1 MKCWKAWV
9 CKGDWRMILTWIED
23 CNAMVLWDTLYVC
36 SHEFFDCMFVHS
48 DCLEYQLIS
57 KRALLFTLV
66 IISVSNGTFDGLVKH
81 TIEYTPFWCVVI
93 DSVLIGNVSNET
105 FPRQKICK
113 RACHTD
119 PKCISIN
126 FQLKGGQ
133 CEFSSANHANSSGGL
148 SEKNGWIYIYNS
160 HKVGRRF

>member
-1 MKCWKAWV
+1 MA
-9 CKGDWRMILTWIED
+9 G
-23 CNAMVLWDTLYVC
+23 
-36 SHEFFDCMFVHS
+36 
-48 DCLEYQLIS
+48 CLSL
-57 KRALLFTLV
+57 ALLFTLV

-81 TIEYTPFWCVVI
+81 TIEYTPFWCVVV
-93 DSVLIGNVSNET
+93 DFVLTGNVYKNET

-126 FQLKGGQ
+126 FQLRGGQ

-148 SEKNGWIYIYNS
+148 SEKTGWIYIYNS
-160 HKVGRRF
+160 HKVGQSVKQF